1 MKREDFYIQEAMKY
15 AESETLNAEA
25 LAFIAGMKM
34 ADSYPDWIKVTDK
47 MPELIDH
54 YPCTLYVLIAYKV
67 QYEYLGEVRYTQVA
81 CYDYKEKGWYNND
94 DKRIDG
100 EVTHWMPIT
109 LPKED

>member
-1 MKREDFYIQEAMKY
+1 MTEK
-15 AESETLNAEA
+15 
-25 LAFIAGMKM
+25 
-34 ADSYPDWIKVTDK
+34 DWIKVTDK

-54 YPCTLYVLIAYKV
+54 CLFSVNVLIAYKV

-94 DKRIDG
+94 NKRIEG
-100 EVTHWMPIT
+100 VTHWMPIV